1 MKKVI
6 LLLALSAPMLIIS
19 SCGPTEEEL
28 KEADKKMEP
37 EKIEDKAEL
46 NDLEKE
52 LEGAFDEVADSS
64 TEVKPKQ

>member
-1 MKKVI
+1 MKKAL
-6 LLLALSAPMLIIS
+6 LLLAISLPMVIVT

-37 EKIEDKAEL
+37 EKIEGKVEL

-52 LEGAFDEVADSS
+52 IGAELEGMDSTS
-64 TEVKPKQ
+64 EEKAK